1 MELVMLGVYDIEQN
15 LSKINYLETIVLL
28 EKDYEKKLQK
38 YMFAT
43 IEVPILQT
51 QKRLRVNVSK
61 IPKDHMIKTWFKKA
75 KAQNTGM
82 YLYKQLKDFFGEE
95 IDVIINR
102 ANLYIDNL

>member
-43 IEVPILQT
+43 VEVPILQT

-75 KAQNTGM
+75 KAQNTDV

-102 ANLYIDNL
+102 ANLYINNL

>member
-43 IEVPILQT
+43 VEVPILQT
-51 QKRLRVNVSK
+51 QKRLRVNVSD
-61 IPKDHMIKTWFKKA
+61 IPKNHMIQAWFKKA
-75 KAQNTGM
+75 KAQNTGV

-102 ANLYIDNL
+102 ANLYINNL